1 MKLNRKA
8 VAFYWTV
15 LKDSIVKFIDDDIQ
29 AHAAALSFY
38 MIFSLPSMLLIVL
51 WITAQIYSEDAV
63 RQAIFNE
70 IGKMVGAGGAQ
81 QLMQTIEK
89 FSIQKHSAWAGVFG
103 LSMLLFFATSVFT
116 AMRSSL
122 NHIMQV
128 KTVVSVR
135 LGILSVLRAR
145 VIAFAM
151 LVSMSFMLLVSMV
164 VDAAITATGGYL
176 LSWIGEAARYV
187 IFLDFL
193 LLDLFTSTVIF
204 AIYLR
209 YLPDSR
215 FDWRDVWFGALL
227 TAVLI
232 AAGQYLI
239 AVIIGNSDIANVYD
253 AAGSLLVIML
263 WIYYTAAI
271 FLFGAAFTYSR
282 AKMLNRLDAS

>member
-1 MKLNRKA
+1 MKFDRKTA
-8 VAFYWTV
+8 VFYWTV

-70 IGKMVGAGGAQ
+70 IGRMVGEGGAQ

-89 FSIQKHSAWAGVFG
+89 FSIQKHSVWAGVFG
-103 LSMLLFFATSVFT
+103 LSMLLFFATSVFA

-122 NHIMQV
+122 NHIMQA
-128 KTVVSVR
+128 KTVASVR

-151 LVSMSFMLLVSMV
+151 LISMSFMLLVSMV
-164 VDAAITATGGYL
+164 IDAAITATGGYL
-176 LSWIGEAARYV
+176 VLWVGDLANYV

-193 LLDLFTSTVIF
+193 LLDLFTSTIIF

-215 FDWRDVWFGALL
+215 LDWRDVWFGALL
-227 TAVLI
+227 TAILI
-232 AAGQYLI
+232 AAGKYLI
-239 AVIIGNSDIANVYD
+239 AVVIGNSDIANVYD

-282 AKMLNRLDAS
+282 TKKLNRLDAS